1 MIKLIES
8 TFYREQE
15 TRRKLSEFITTNNN
29 LSMDAMCRQFEKEF
43 SKIQKRKNAVFTSSG
58 SAANLILIQSLL
70 NLGLIKKGDSIGV
83 SSLTWAT
90 NVMPLIQLGL
100 KPILMDCEIKNL
112 NTSKRILVETNE
124 KFMLKAVFLTNVLGL
139 SSDID
144 KIQSF
149 CQKNK
154 ILLLEDNCE
163 SLGSKVGKKLLGN
176 FGFAST
182 FSYFVGHHL
191 STIEG
196 GMVCTDNKELAEML
210 KLVRAHGWDR
220 NLSNRAKTKMR
231 RKFGIDKFYGLYTM
245 YDLAYNV
252 RPNELQGFIG
262 TEQIKYLDEI
272 VRKRAANFEKFQEA
286 AKDND
291 DIIALDTDHMDL
303 VSNFAMP
310 VIFKTKNLCDRYKKR
325 FVKNN
330 VEIRPIIAGDISK
343 QPFFKKYIRNKFDC
357 KNASFIHNN
366 GFYFGNNPEMS
377 KKVVKTLCSLL
388 KKIT

>member
-8 TFYREQE
+8 TFYRERE
-15 TRRKLSEFITTNNN
+15 TRRKLSKFVTTNNS
-29 LSMDAMCRQFEKEF
+29 LSMGAMCRQFEKEF

-90 NVMPLIQLGL
+90 NIMPLIQLGL
-100 KPILMDCEIKNL
+100 KPILMDCEIENL
-112 NTSKRILVETNE
+112 NTSKNILTKINE
-124 KFMLKAVFLTNVLGL
+124 RFMLKAVFLTNVLGL

-291 DIIALDTDHMDL
+291 DVIALDTDHMDL

-310 VIFKTKNLCDRYKKR
+310 VIFKTKSLCDRYKKR
-325 FVKNN
+325 FAKNR
-330 VEIRPIIAGDISK
+330 VEVRPIIAGDISK

-377 KKVVKTLCSLL
+377 KKVVETLCSLL
-388 KKIT
+388 KKII